1 MVDVLPNGVT
11 KSVFLRESRQF
22 CGAVVNKEKER
33 HRLRV
38 ETGKMGPSSRSA
50 AESV

>member
-1 MVDVLPNGVT
+1 MFYLMVLQNLF
-11 KSVFLRESRQF
+11 FLRESRQF
-22 CGAVVNKEKER
+22 CGAVVNKEKEW
-33 HRLRV
+33 HSLRV